1 MNLLV
6 FFIHFSRRASTYC
19 TRPSIAQVASK
30 QIQHEKATLF
40 RACSLTQVC
49 HLLCASYSSQ
59 LELNSAT
66 VTLCEGVAS
75 KQGGDLGEKRA
86 SRASGT

>member
-19 TRPSIAQVASK
+19 TRPSISK
-30 QIQHEKATLF
+30 QIQHENATLF

-86 SRASGT
+86 SRASGFK